1 MTVPVGLTARIQRVS
16 MEVSVL
22 IAERPC
28 LARKASKIS
37 ELLWE
42 KPFQEQDLVAPIPEE
57 EDH

>member
-1 MTVPVGLTARIQRVS
+1 MTVPVGLTARIQRA

-42 KPFQEQDLVAPIPEE
+42 NLFQEQDLVAPIPEE
-57 EDH
+57 EDQ